1 MSVNKV
7 DLRSDTL
14 TLPTDEMKEAM
25 AAAEVGDDVYGED
38 PTVHRLEEL
47 AAAKVGMEAALYVP
61 SGTMGN
67 TCALLAHANHGEEV
81 IFEERAHMYVW
92 ECGAFANIA
101 GLASRAIAG
110 EHGIISA
117 EQLREAIRG
126 YNVHFAPT
134 KLVCIEN
141 THNNYAG
148 SAWTPAEVQAIGDVC
163 KENSLKLHMDGAR
176 LFNAAVAHGV
186 EASAYTQHI
195 DSVMFCVSKG
205 LSGPVGS
212 LLCGS
217 RAFVDRAY
225 EMRKRLG
232 GAMRQAG
239 IIAAAGIVAIET
251 MAPPSRRTGRDQ
263 RLRHRVAARRDQYP
277 QSRRGTVGLE
287 CGQTARRVER
297 ARYSLQP
304 ATAARRA
311 LSDPPT
317 YQRKGCGIRIGS
329 HARNGR
335 AVNAAPPYFL
345 LREYSDGPLHAVFV

>member
-1 MSVNKV
+1 MNTV

-14 TLPTDEMKEAM
+14 TLPTDEMRAAM
-25 AAAEVGDDVYGED
+25 AAADVGDDVYGED
-38 PTVHRLEEL
+38 PTVRRLEEL
-47 AAAKVGMEAALYVP
+47 AAEKVGMEAALYVP

-67 TCALLAHANHGEEV
+67 TCALLAHAQHGEEV

-110 EHGIISA
+110 EHGIIGA
-117 EQLREAIRG
+117 DQLREAIRG
-126 YNVHFAPT
+126 YNVHFAPS

-148 SAWTPAEVQAIGDVC
+148 SAWTPAEVQAVGDVC
-163 KENSLKLHMDGAR
+163 KESDLKLHMDGAR

-186 EASAYTQHI
+186 DASAYTQHI

-239 IIAAAGIVAIET
+239 IIAAAGIVALET
-251 MAPPSRRTGRDQ
+251 MVE
-263 RLRHRVAARRDQYP
+263 RLAEDHDNARRLAEGLAAIEGFSIELPPAATNILKVDVEQLGW
-277 QSRRGTVGLE
+277 SAEKLLAAWKERGILCNPRPPHG
-287 CGQTARRVER
+287 ARLVTHRHIGAADVE
-297 ARYSLQP
+297 YVLQ
-304 ATAARRA
+304 AT
-311 LSDPPT
+311 
-317 YQRKGCGIRIGS
+317 
-329 HARNGR
+329 
-335 AVNAAPPYFL
+335 
-345 LREYSDGPLHAVFV
+345 REMVS

>member
-7 DLRSDTL
+7 DMRSDTL
-14 TLPTDEMKEAM
+14 TLQTDEMKEAM

-251 MAPPSRRTGRDQ
+251 MVD
-263 RLRHRVAARRDQYP
+263 RLAEDHANARRLAE
-277 QSRRGTVGLE
+277 GLGAIKGFAIE
-287 CGQTARRVER
+287 LPPAATNILKVDVAQLGWSADKLLAAWKEHGILCNPRPPHGARLVTHRHISAKDVE
-297 ARYSLQP
+297 YVLEV
-304 ATAARRA
+304 T
-311 LSDPPT
+311 
-317 YQRKGCGIRIGS
+317 
-329 HARNGR
+329 
-335 AVNAAPPYFL
+335 
-345 LREYSDGPLHAVFV
+345 REMVAQ